1 MKILLLLTATILL
14 SVHSVTEI
22 PENNSLQ
29 IGDLKTEWLDIE
41 TAQKLSKSDSRPVF
55 MFFEAEWCGTC
66 KRMLRSVFPQP
77 EVHRLLS
84 ENYHSVSIDLD
95 SRKEILF
102 NGRKLTERD
111 LARELE
117 IQATPTLLFLNINGE
132 ELGRFRGYMD
142 SDDLEIL
149 LVYITSD
156 QFGELS
162 FEEFKNQRK

>member
-14 SVHSVTEI
+14 SIHSETEI
-22 PENNSLQ
+22 PGDNSLQ
-29 IGDLKTEWLDIE
+29 SGDPKTEWLDIE
-41 TAQKLSKSDSRPVF
+41 TAQKLSKSDGSPVF
-55 MFFEAEWCGTC
+55 LFFEAEWCGTC

-84 ENYHSVSIDLD
+84 ENYHTVSIDLD

-117 IQATPTLLFLNINGE
+117 IQATPTLLFLNTTGE

-142 SDDLEIL
+142 SDDLEKL

-162 FEEFKNQRK
+162 FEEFKNHRK